1 MRILWLVNI
10 ALPEASLLMNERSS
24 ASGGWLINTAKILS
38 KYEDVEL
45 AVAFP
50 KNNIENNQTLHGE
63 RIKYYAF
70 PKIKSKERASID
82 DNRYLKDI
90 LEKVN
95 PDLVHIFG
103 TEFEH
108 SLAMTNVC
116 NVRGID
122 TVISIQGLVS
132 VIGKHYMSNLP
143 FGVQKRF
150 MFRDFVKQDNIQQQQ
165 KKFIE
170 KGKLEREA
178 IKRTKHIIGR
188 TTWDKACTSQIN
200 PDATYHF
207 CNETLREEFYNHKWK
222 LDQCERFSIF
232 TSQAS
237 YPIKG
242 IHFVLEAMPLILK
255 RFPQTKLYIAGY
267 DITKVDTIKQKIKLS
282 SYGKHIRNL
291 IKEYKLGESV
301 IFTGV
306 LDEEK
311 MCQRYLK
318 SHVFVCPSSIENSPN
333 SLGEAMI
340 LGVPSVASYVGGIP
354 DMLKDKEEGFLY
366 QHDAP
371 YMLAQYICEIFEN
384 KDLAIKFSKN
394 AREHAS
400 KTHDRDENIRRLIGI
415 YEEIKGKRG

>member
-1 MRILWLVNI
+1 MKILWITNI
-10 ALPEASLLMNERSS
+10 PLPEASLLMNERSS

-38 KYEDVEL
+38 NHEDVEL

-50 KNNIENNQTLHGE
+50 KNNIENNQMLHGE
-63 RIKYYAF
+63 RIEYYAF
-70 PKIKSKERASID
+70 PKIKRKAKASID
-82 DNRYLKDI
+82 SNRYLKDI
-90 LEKVN
+90 VEKVN

-108 SLAMTNVC
+108 SLAVVNVC
-116 NVRGID
+116 NDLGIE

-143 FGVQKRF
+143 FEVQKRF
-150 MFRDFVKQDNIQQQQ
+150 TFRDFVKQDNIQQQQ

-170 KGKLEREA
+170 KGTLERKA
-178 IKRTKHIIGR
+178 IKRTKHVIGR

-207 CNETLREEFYNHKWK
+207 CNETLREEFYNHMWT
-222 LDQCERFSIF
+222 LDQCESFSIF

-255 RFPQTKLYIAGY
+255 RFPQTKLYIAGP
-267 DITKVDTIKQKIKLS
+267 DITKVYTIKQKIKLS
-282 SYGKHIRNL
+282 SYGKHIRDL

-306 LDEEK
+306 LDEK
-311 MCQRYLK
+311 QMCQRYLK

-354 DMLKDKEEGFLY
+354 DILKDHEEGFLY
-366 QHDAP
+366 HHDAP
-371 YMLAQYICEIFEN
+371 YMLAHYVSEIFEN
-384 KDLAIKFSKN
+384 KDLSMRFSNK
-394 AREHAS
+394 AREHAL
-400 KTHDRDENIRRLIGI
+400 KTHDRDENTRNLIEI
-415 YEEIKGKRG
+415 YEEITGKRG

>member
-1 MRILWLVNI
+1 MKILWLTNI
-10 ALPEASLLMNERSS
+10 PLPEASLLMNERSS

-38 KYEDVEL
+38 NHEDVEL

-70 PKIKSKERASID
+70 PKIKSKERDSID
-82 DNRYLKDI
+82 NNRYLKYI
-90 LEKVN
+90 VEKVN

-108 SLAMTNVC
+108 SLAMINVC
-116 NVRGID
+116 NDLGIE
-122 TVISIQGLVS
+122 TIISIQGLVS
-132 VIGKHYMSNLP
+132 VIGKHYKSSLP

-150 MFRDFVKQDNIQQQQ
+150 TFRDFVKQDNIQQQQ

-170 KGKLEREA
+170 KGSLEIEA
-178 IKRTKHIIGR
+178 IKRTRHIIGR
-188 TTWDKACTSQIN
+188 TTWDKACVSQIN
-200 PDATYHF
+200 PNAIYHF
-207 CNETLREEFYNHKWK
+207 CNETLREEFYTHRWK
-222 LDQCERFSIF
+222 VDDCEKFSIF

-255 RFPQTKLYIAGY
+255 RYPKAKLYIAGHN
-267 DITKVDTIKQKIKLS
+267 ITESETIKQKIKLS
-282 SYGKHIRNL
+282 SYAMYIKDL
-291 IKEYKLGESV
+291 IKKHNLV
-301 IFTGV
+301 DNVVFTGI
-306 LDEEK
+306 LDEK
-311 MCQRYLK
+311 QMCERYLK
-318 SHVFVCPSSIENSPN
+318 THVFVCPSSIENSPN

-371 YMLAQYICEIFEN
+371 YMLAHFICEIFEN
-384 KDLAIKFSKN
+384 EDLALKFSKN
-394 AREHAS
+394 AREHAL
-400 KTHDRDENIRRLIGI
+400 KTHDRDENTRKLIEI
-415 YEEIKGKRG
+415 YEEITGKRG